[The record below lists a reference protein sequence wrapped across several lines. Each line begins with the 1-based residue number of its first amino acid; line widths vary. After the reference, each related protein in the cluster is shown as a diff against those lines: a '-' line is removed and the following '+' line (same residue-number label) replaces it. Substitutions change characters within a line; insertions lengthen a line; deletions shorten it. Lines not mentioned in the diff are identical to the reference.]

1 MWENKVFCS
10 HCLEE
15 ELLKSC
21 SLSLYR
27 ADLIHLHP
35 LHSVLDVFRVEKM
48 FDHTLCSPARAAQ
61 GPEGFVLGSSLHRLP
76 SPDPKSGQ

>member
-1 MWENKVFCS
+1 MWENKLFCS
-10 HCLEE
+10 QCLEE

-35 LHSVLDVFRVEKM
+35 LHSVLEVFRVEKM

-61 GPEGFVLGSSLHRLP
+61 GQKVLFWALHCTGSQGLN
-76 SPDPKSGQ
+76 PKSG